1 MSTIAAPSDV
11 VTLAS
16 SYSQS
21 ETVTRLTNTAKAKKL
36 IVFAAINFAQDA
48 ANVGLSLSETQLLI
62 VGNPTG
68 GTPAIQAVPLTALD
82 LPLKILIWTDANS
95 KVWVSYNAPGYLK
108 ERYGLTDEL
117 AKPLSGIGTLIGEAL
132 KSD

>member
-1 MSTIAAPSDV
+1 MSTIAAPSDI

-108 ERYGLTDEL
+108 ERYGLSDEL
-117 AKPLSGIGTLIGEAL
+117 AKPLSGIGTLISGAL
-132 KSD
+132 TSD